1 HSVFRLLPWL
11 DPSPEDSVL
20 AIIVAR
26 ARATPFEPV
35 HAFDFCAFNFCAFNF
50 SAFNF
55 SPARVG
61 YSPRGQQPRSP
72 AQRSRRPPP
81 PPRSGRRLGRS
92 AAARRPP
99 RHIFSSLQES
109 RCSCRCHSAS
119 GVEIVA
125 PEV

>member
-1 HSVFRLLPWL
+1 GSTGPGSKPATKRSCGPTAASAFRSSEGRHSVFRLLPWL

-61 YSPRGQQPRSP
+61 YSPRGQQPR
-72 AQRSRRPPP
+72 
-81 PPRSGRRLGRS
+81 
-92 AAARRPP
+92 
-99 RHIFSSLQES
+99 
-109 RCSCRCHSAS
+109 
-119 GVEIVA
+119 
-125 PEV
+125 